1 MCLSLSRNLTTA
13 HRAKTQK
20 NADTASLQPFFYGAI
35 QSGLTTG
42 IATAVAAS
50 GYEYETTFLQHWIAT
65 WFVSWVL
72 MMPLVL
78 FVAPIIQRLTA
89 LLTRDRP

>member
-1 MCLSLSRNLTTA
+1 MLIPRRYS
-13 HRAKTQK
+13 H
-20 NADTASLQPFFYGAI
+20 FVYGAI

-42 IATAVAAS
+42 IATAIATS
-50 GYEYETTFLQHWIAT
+50 GYETMFMQRWTTT
-65 WFVSWVL
+65 WFTSWVL

-78 FVAPIIQRLTA
+78 FSAPAIQRLTS